1 MWTTRGEGKNVLPWG
16 YVEYFLRIQIF
27 VGERQQKKPI
37 CYFGLTLCCDP
48 KLLLLLEGHKS
59 IEGGFGDTTRINI
72 PMAIVAIKLSEVDL
86 EQKKQLPVTVQER
99 ISSAASD
106 CVVLMGP
113 LPRKLKKLS
122 ISYSIWHRR
131 RRRSV
136 EWSIF
141 IFPTDY
147 PCNLAPLHMH
157 KGCPLR
163 VPSIT
168 RRALF
173 LEEAPVLVFRIFL
186 PANRIWSI

>member
-1 MWTTRGEGKNVLPWG
+1 MWTTRGEGKKVLPWG

-72 PMAIVAIKLSEVDL
+72 PMAIVAIELSEVDL

-122 ISYSIWHRR
+122 ISTRYGTEGEEGASSDQYLFFQRI
-131 RRRSV
+131 
-136 EWSIF
+136 I
-141 IFPTDY
+141 
-147 PCNLAPLHMH
+147 LAILHLFTCT
-157 KGCPLR
+157 KDVLFGCPL
-163 VPSIT
+163 SL
-168 RRALF
+168 AGLCF
-173 LEEAPVLVFRIFL
+173 
-186 PANRIWSI
+186 